1 MKTALILLILIAL
14 LGTWYIVRPQE
25 PADCITARGIICE
38 PKAR

>member
-38 PKAR
+38 QKAR